1 MANVSDDRHVA
12 VFPFPFTSH
21 FGSLFR
27 LVRRLAADAPNA
39 TFSFFS
45 TPKTIESL
53 FSPSKNV
60 PRNIKPYVVPNG
72 VPEGHVFS
80 GNPEEPISLYL
91 AAVEDG
97 KSLKGVLKAAE
108 AETGR
113 RVGCVMSDVFLWFAG
128 ALAEEMGVPWVAYV
142 PGDACSLAAHFY
154 TDLIRETVGIH
165 DIAGRENDVVKFIP
179 GFSAMR
185 LGDLP
190 TGILFGNLES
200 PFAMMLYKMGRA
212 LPKATAVA
220 ILSFEDLDPEINQ
233 DLKSKFKMLLNFSP
247 YNSLPSS
254 SPPPSL
260 VSDDYGCIPW
270 LDNHKAASVAYIG
283 FGTAAT
289 PPPVEIVALAEAL
302 EASGTPFL
310 WSLKDNFKELFPEG
324 FMERTSELGKVVPW
338 APQERVLAH
347 GSVGVFVTHC
357 GWNSV
362 LESIAAGVPII
373 GRPLFGDHHI
383 NTWMVENVWKIG
395 VRVEGGVFTKS
406 GTVSALELVLSHEK
420 GKEMKE
426 QVGKFK
432 ELALKAA
439 GPGGSSAQ
447 NLHTLLEV
455 VTKHN
460 L

>member
-1 MANVSDDRHVA
+1 MANVSNDRHVA

-60 PRNIKPYVVPNG
+60 PRNIKPYVVPDG

-97 KSLKGVLKAAE
+97 KSLKGVLEGAE

-179 GFSAMR
+179 GFSEIR

-190 TGILFGNLES
+190 MGILFGNLES
-200 PFAMMLYKMGRA
+200 PFAMMLYKMGRV
-212 LPKATAVA
+212 LSKATAVA
-220 ILSFEDLDPEINQ
+220 ILSFEELDPEINH
-233 DLKSKFKMLLNFSP
+233 DLKSKFKMVLNFSP
-247 YNSLPSS
+247 YNSLSS
-254 SPPPSL
+254 SLLPPPSL

-310 WSLKDNFKELFPEG
+310 
-324 FMERTSELGKVVPW
+324 
-338 APQERVLAH
+338 
-347 GSVGVFVTHC
+347 C
-357 GWNSV
+357 
-362 LESIAAGVPII
+362 
-373 GRPLFGDHHI
+373 
-383 NTWMVENVWKIG
+383 
-395 VRVEGGVFTKS
+395 
-406 GTVSALELVLSHEK
+406 HEK

-455 VTKHN
+455 VTKYN

>member
-1 MANVSDDRHVA
+1 M
-12 VFPFPFTSH
+12 
-21 FGSLFR
+21 
-27 LVRRLAADAPNA
+27 
-39 TFSFFS
+39 
-45 TPKTIESL
+45 
-53 FSPSKNV
+53 
-60 PRNIKPYVVPNG
+60 
-72 VPEGHVFS
+72 
-80 GNPEEPISLYL
+80 YL

-97 KSLKGVLKAAE
+97 KSLKGVLKEAE

-128 ALAEEMGVPWVAYV
+128 ALAEEMGCR
-142 PGDACSLAAHFY
+142 G
-154 TDLIRETVGIH
+154 TRETDVV
-165 DIAGRENDVVKFIP
+165 GRENDVVKFIP

-220 ILSFEDLDPEINQ
+220 VLSFEDLDPEINQ

-270 LDNHKAASVAYIG
+270 LDNHKTASVAYIG

-289 PPPVEIVALAEAL
+289 PPPVEII
-302 EASGTPFL
+302 S
-310 WSLKDNFKELFPEG
+310 KELFPEG

-347 GSVGVFVTHC
+347 GSLGVFVTHC

-362 LESIAAGVPII
+362 LESIVAGVPII

-406 GTVSALELVLSHEK
+406 GTISALELVLSHEK

-426 QVGKFK
+426 QVGMFK

-447 NLHTLLEV
+447 NLRTLLEV
-455 VTKHN
+455 VTKYN